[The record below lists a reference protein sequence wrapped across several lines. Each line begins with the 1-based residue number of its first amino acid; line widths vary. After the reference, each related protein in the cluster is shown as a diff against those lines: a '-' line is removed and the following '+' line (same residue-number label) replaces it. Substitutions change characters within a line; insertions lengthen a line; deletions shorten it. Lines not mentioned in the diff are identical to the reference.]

1 MHIIIAG
8 GGHIGE
14 RLARLLLAENHD
26 VVIVENAESR
36 SKELA
41 TELDALVILGDCA
54 SMDVL
59 KDAGI
64 DKADA
69 LMATTHDDK
78 TNLITCRIAKSYN
91 VPHVV
96 SRVAEPDNDRLFLDL
111 GIDATID
118 TTHLLVGAM
127 RNALSGDSKIV
138 AGIGN
143 DMGRIMQFYVNE
155 KSKMLGKR
163 LDALHSDLHEPIC
176 ITRGG
181 QLIFAGGNVQL
192 LEGDILFMLVREEA
206 VKTVTKMMA

>member
-8 GGHIGE
+8 GGHVGE
-14 RLARLLLAENHD
+14 HLARLLLAENHD

-54 SMDVL
+54 GMDVL

-64 DKADA
+64 EKTDA
-69 LMATTHDDK
+69 LIATTHDDK
-78 TNLITCRIAKSYN
+78 TNLITCRIAKHYN

-96 SRVAEPDNDRLFLDL
+96 SRVAEPENDRLFLGL
-111 GIDATID
+111 GIDATVD

-127 RNALSGDSKIV
+127 RNALFGDSKIV
-138 AGIGN
+138 ASIGN
-143 DMGRIMQFYVNE
+143 DKGRMMQFYIDE

-163 LDALHSDLHEPIC
+163 LDALHSELHKPVC
-176 ITRGG
+176 VLRGG
-181 QLIFAGGNVQL
+181 QLIFADGKVQM
-192 LEGDILFMLVREEA
+192 LEGDVLFILVREEA

>member
-8 GGHIGE
+8 GGHVGE

-26 VVIVENAESR
+26 VVIVENSDIR

-59 KDAGI
+59 KDADI

-69 LMATTHDDK
+69 LIATTHDDK
-78 TNLITCRIAKSYN
+78 TNLITCKIAKHYN
-91 VPHVV
+91 IPHVV
-96 SRVAEPDNDRLFLDL
+96 SRVAEPDNDRLFLEL
-111 GIDATID
+111 GIDATVD

-127 RNALSGDSKIV
+127 RNALFGDSKIV
-138 AGIGN
+138 ASIGN
-143 DMGRIMQFYVNE
+143 DRGRIMRFYINE

-163 LDALHSDLHEPIC
+163 LDGLHSDLYEPIC

-181 QLIFAGGNVQL
+181 QLIFADGRVQL
-192 LEGDILFMLVREEA
+192 LEGDVLFILVREEA
-206 VKTVTKMMA
+206 VKTMTKKIA